1 MEGGVATNWGCLLSS
16 ASSLFY
22 YYYFFYLGILSG
34 ILHFFQ
40 HKYYLIYIYI
50 YTQNPWNLWEPTLY
64 IYTKSLDSLGIN
76 FSAGNIGNL
85 LFRTSLPEVENN
97 SGI

>member
-50 YTQNPWNLWEPTLY
+50 YTHKILGIFGNQLYIYTQNPWNLWESTFQQE
-64 IYTKSLDSLGIN
+64 T
-76 FSAGNIGNL
+76 
-85 LFRTSLPEVENN
+85 
-97 SGI
+97 